1 LRDLIDRALDLSK
14 VLGATF
20 SEVRVVDQRN
30 EDLEVKN
37 GTAEAI
43 KYSESGGIGIRV
55 IVDGTWGFASTSRI
69 EKKDIDEMTALAV
82 NIAKAG
88 AITKKENVV
97 LSRAEK
103 VVAEY
108 STPISVDPFKV
119 SLSKKVDLLLA
130 AEKLMNEK
138 GVRISQAFMEA
149 FAQKK
154 YYANSEGTYITQNI
168 IECGAGINA
177 IAVKDGEVQERSY
190 PNSFRGNFATSGYEY
205 IESLDLAA
213 NAPRV
218 ASQALELISAPQC
231 PSMVTSLII
240 DGSQLALQVH
250 ESCGHP
256 IELDRVFGTE
266 ASYAG
271 MSFLTL
277 DKLNNF
283 RYGSDIVNIVA
294 DSTVPGGLGTFGYD
308 DEGIKAQ
315 RVPIVTNG
323 MFVGY
328 LTSRETAAKINQ
340 QSNGAMRA
348 DGWNKIPLI
357 RMTNVN
363 LEPGTWKFDDLISD
377 TEDGIYVET
386 NRSWSID
393 DKRLNFQFGTEI
405 AWEIKNGKL
414 GRMFKNPTYTGITPQ
429 FWASCDAICN
439 KSYWKM
445 WGTPNCGKGE
455 PPQTAHVGHG
465 TAPSRF
471 RNIKVGV
478 MK

>member
-154 YYANSEGTYITQNI
+154 HYANSEGTYITQNI

>member
-1 LRDLIDRALDLSK
+1 MRDLIDRALDLSK

-283 RYGSDIVNIVA
+283 RYG
-294 DSTVPGGLGTFGYD
+294 
-308 DEGIKAQ
+308 
-315 RVPIVTNG
+315 
-323 MFVGY
+323 
-328 LTSRETAAKINQ
+328 
-340 QSNGAMRA
+340 
-348 DGWNKIPLI
+348 
-357 RMTNVN
+357 
-363 LEPGTWKFDDLISD
+363 
-377 TEDGIYVET
+377 
-386 NRSWSID
+386 
-393 DKRLNFQFGTEI
+393 
-405 AWEIKNGKL
+405 
-414 GRMFKNPTYTGITPQ
+414 
-429 FWASCDAICN
+429 
-439 KSYWKM
+439 
-445 WGTPNCGKGE
+445 
-455 PPQTAHVGHG
+455 
-465 TAPSRF
+465 
-471 RNIKVGV
+471 
-478 MK
+478 